1 MGPSKELYKLSYF
14 LNLYF
19 FSFSFSLFSLYLSL
33 SIFIYPLSLS
43 IENLPLFTPFV
54 KGFLDL
60 SFGSER
66 LGLFHC
72 YSDLKIL

>member
-19 FSFSFSLFSLYLSL
+19 FSFSFSLLSLYLSL
-33 SIFIYPLSLS
+33 SIPCLYLLITWPYLPPLSSL
-43 IENLPLFTPFV
+43 
-54 KGFLDL
+54 FLDL
-60 SFGSER
+60 PFGSER

-72 YSDLKIL
+72 YFDLKIL